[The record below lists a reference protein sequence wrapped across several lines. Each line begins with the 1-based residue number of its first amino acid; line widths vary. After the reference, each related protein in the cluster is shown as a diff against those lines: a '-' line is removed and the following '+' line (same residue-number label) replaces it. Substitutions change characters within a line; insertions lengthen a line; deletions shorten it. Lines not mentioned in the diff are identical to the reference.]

1 MRQSRRARPTNGA
14 SSGLEHAAD
23 DVSARIASTRATTLQ
38 AVELTE
44 RALREFRANDD
55 AESSG
60 DRRRRR
66 GAKGSV
72 DAPYGGD
79 DDDFTGRGDDS
90 ELSALVQQ
98 LESFA
103 EKRTGAGHALRAGGG
118 DRHST
123 DKWSVKSGE
132 SGDGGNDEN
141 SLVGYS
147 MMYGS
152 TVDDG
157 ASVGNVDDL
166 DPASEFDAF
175 SELDF
180 ELRGSER
187 GQYAS
192 RQGGRREHTSE
203 IGSVSGRID
212 AVSDSLMTSK
222 ERLHESIASLEL
234 EAGLMSGGAT
244 PSDFEQYR
252 DDNDMPVVGKSKTG
266 NMVIDYTAQGVNALS
281 RSSSKIIN
289 TAEKKED
296 DVLARIF
303 NGLFGCCVMR
313 Q

>member
-1 MRQSRRARPTNGA
+1 
-14 SSGLEHAAD
+14 
-23 DVSARIASTRATTLQ
+23 
-38 AVELTE
+38 
-44 RALREFRANDD
+44 
-55 AESSG
+55 
-60 DRRRRR
+60 
-66 GAKGSV
+66 
-72 DAPYGGD
+72 
-79 DDDFTGRGDDS
+79 
-90 ELSALVQQ
+90 
-98 LESFA
+98 
-103 EKRTGAGHALRAGGG
+103 
-118 DRHST
+118 
-123 DKWSVKSGE
+123 
-132 SGDGGNDEN
+132 
-141 SLVGYS
+141 
-147 MMYGS
+147 
-152 TVDDG
+152 
-157 ASVGNVDDL
+157 VDDL

-192 RQGGRREHTSE
+192 RQGGRREHMSE

-234 EAGLMSGGAT
+234 EAGLTSGGAT

-303 NGLFGCCVMR
+303 NSLFGCCVMR

>member
-14 SSGLEHAAD
+14 ARGLEHAAD
-23 DVSARIASTRATTLQ
+23 DVSARLASTRATTLQ

-55 AESSG
+55 DASSG
-60 DRRRRR
+60 DRRR
-66 GAKGSV
+66 GGGVKGTV

-79 DDDFTGRGDDS
+79 DDDFTDRGQDS
-90 ELSALVQQ
+90 ELNALVQQ

-132 SGDGGNDEN
+132 SVDGGNDEN

-166 DPASEFDAF
+166 GPASEFDGF

-192 RQGGRREHTSE
+192 RQGGRREHVSE

-212 AVSDSLMTSK
+212 AVSDTLLTSK

-234 EAGLMSGGAT
+234 EAGLRGGGT
-244 PSDFEQYR
+244 PSDFEHYK

-266 NMVIDYTAQGVNALS
+266 NMVIDYAVQGVNTLS
-281 RSSSKIIN
+281 RSNSQIKTS
-289 TAEKKED
+289 EKKEED
-296 DVLARIF
+296 GAFARIF

-313 Q
+313 R